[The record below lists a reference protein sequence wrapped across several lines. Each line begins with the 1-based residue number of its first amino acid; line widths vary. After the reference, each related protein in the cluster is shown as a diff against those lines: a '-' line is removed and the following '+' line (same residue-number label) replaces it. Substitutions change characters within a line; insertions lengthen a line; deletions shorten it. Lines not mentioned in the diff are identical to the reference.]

1 MKFNNYIREVNKHSY
16 FTCMALESA
25 ITFAMRKA
33 GVAALKEKQRDC
45 IFRFVECNDVFAS
58 LPTGYGKSL
67 IYGLLP
73 DHFLPVGSP
82 KAAALC
88 NFFTTYSLF
97 ALIS

>member
-1 MKFNNYIREVNKHSY
+1 
-16 FTCMALESA
+16 MALESA

-45 IFRFVECNDVFAS
+45 IFRFVEGNYVFVS
-58 LPTGYGKSL
+58 LPTEYGKSL

-88 NFFTTYSLF
+88 NFFTKYSLF